1 MKPAVLFVYY
11 THTQQALK
19 VVEAMARVLQDR
31 GADVAVAGIEFPDP
45 RYADR
50 FKEFPMPHPHRE
62 VIGMIPPELFRA
74 TGKIRIPAVVDRAG
88 V

>member
-1 MKPAVLFVYY
+1 
-11 THTQQALK
+11 
-19 VVEAMARVLQDR
+19 VLQDR
-31 GADVAVAGIEFPDP
+31 GADVAVAGIEFLDP
-45 RYADR
+45 RYAGR
-50 FKEFPMPHPHRE
+50 FKEFPIPHRE